1 MKATVEIEHN
11 AAPNFHKAWPVP
23 DAIHP
28 KVDSEKGKSG
38 IVSEVD
44 SLLPIKLARG
54 AVFSHRFPDSSDRC
68 FSMAGR
74 AEHNLPERL
83 IALCRE

>member
-1 MKATVEIEHN
+1 MVEIEHN
-11 AAPNFHKAWPVP
+11 AAPKFHKAWRVP

-28 KVDSEKGKSG
+28 NVESGLGKSG

-44 SLLPIKLARG
+44 SSLPIKLACG
-54 AVFSHRFPDSSDRC
+54 AVFSHRFPDSSERR
-68 FSMAGR
+68 FSIPDK

-83 IALCRE
+83 TAVCGE